1 MRTAGHME
9 TYHFTSI
16 FKSEEGPG
24 KKIVTKNILHSSLCS
39 LDVICEGERMQEGV
53 HFEKYT
59 PNFE

>member
-1 MRTAGHME
+1 MCTAGHME
-9 TYHFTSI
+9 TYPFTSI
-16 FKSEEGPG
+16 FKSEEGSG
-24 KKIVTKNILHSSLCS
+24 KIVTEKILHSSLCS